1 MRSNIQRLHPN
12 TQVHQVTVQHS
23 PVMYDVEPIRFDEP
37 QHFTLL
43 ELVEAV
49 SEVTDDEREIVATVV
64 HMLESGSVKLVG
76 NFHDEPIERLVG

>member
-1 MRSNIQRLHPN
+1 M
-12 TQVHQVTVQHS
+12 TAKVHQIQVEHS
-23 PVMYDVEPIRFDEP
+23 PTMYDVEPIHVDEP

-49 SEVTDDEREIVATVV
+49 ADVTDDEQEIIATVF

-76 NFHDEPIERLVG
+76 NFCGEPIERMVG